1 MKLLIDDWKRAW
13 RLLSVQAAAVLVALE
28 LAGDYLPEIKEY
40 LGNDYAKW
48 IGLGIIVA
56 RVIRQTPASVG
67 SDTRGGSSGR
77 GVDAAPVARGEE

>member
-13 RLLSVQAAAVLVALE
+13 RLLSVQVAAVLIALE

-40 LGNDYAKW
+40 LGDDYAKW

-56 RVIRQTPASVG
+56 RVIRQTPARVG
-67 SDTRGGSSGR
+67 ADTRHGR
-77 GVDAAPVARGEE
+77 TDRDVDAAPVARGEE